1 MAAGALL
8 KGTAMLVLLSSLVPG
23 KLLEAPDSHTCLP
36 LFSLLIL
43 EEGKVMSSLDD
54 RPIDADLLGCCMSV
68 CLLASWLI
76 RPPLLSGLRSASPE
90 VSYWLWP
97 VSLAAASAFVLV
109 LVTLLLVGVL
119 TADPVC
125 AVTPALLE
133 ICPTAPLC
141 NVLCML
147 CLLSFECLNDLL
159 KSGSCRLH
167 GGERKV
173 WSEFLPEGGVAGGLG
188 GFLEGNLGGES
199 GM

>member
-1 MAAGALL
+1 MA
-8 KGTAMLVLLSSLVPG
+8 
-23 KLLEAPDSHTCLP
+23 
-36 LFSLLIL
+36 F
-43 EEGKVMSSLDD
+43 
-54 RPIDADLLGCCMSV
+54 
-68 CLLASWLI
+68 
-76 RPPLLSGLRSASPE
+76 
-90 VSYWLWP
+90 WLWP
-97 VSLAAASAFVLV
+97 VSLAAASAFLLL

-159 KSGSCRLH
+159 RSGWCRLH
-167 GGERKV
+167 GRERKV
-173 WSEFLPEGGVAGGLG
+173 WSGFVPKGGVLGGLE
-188 GFLEGNLGGES
+188 GFLEGNLEGES